1 MSADFKMDY
10 LSMVYNQ
17 VFPKYRFLWSIFSN
31 LLSYLFMLQKE
42 ATEIKKKNGF
52 NIKTQR

>member
-31 LLSYLFMLQKE
+31 LLSYLFMLQRRSHRN
-42 ATEIKKKNGF
+42 KKK
-52 NIKTQR
+52 KKKQMDLT